1 MRTDDGR
8 QSNSRNVRRLSSRM
22 RFVFRPPAAG
32 ATELLTLPWDQPLE
46 EWPDD
51 VLMTVPQRGISR
63 HVVRFVAAE
72 GTVYALKELDE
83 RLARREYRLL
93 NDFADE
99 GLPAVEALG
108 ICVERPG
115 ELPAILVTR
124 FLEYSM
130 PYRYLFSSGRLEHTG
145 EQLID
150 TMAELLVRLHLA
162 GIFWGDCSLSN
173 TLFRPDA
180 GSVAAHLVDA
190 ETVERHP
197 SLTDGQRGYDVDL
210 ATERVAAELMD
221 LQAGDLLPD
230 DVDPI
235 ALAMGLRDSYE
246 GLWAEVTCEVVV
258 PTDEQGERMAERLRR
273 LGDLGFGAG
282 EVELTTSPD
291 GAHVRV
297 QTSVG
302 EPGRHRLELFRLAGL
317 EVSEHQARRLL
328 DDVAGYRAWLEQH
341 DGTELSDVVAGH
353 RWLSEVYLPVV
364 DAIPADLAGRL
375 APPEVFHEVLEH
387 RWFLSEAAGGDVGT
401 AEAAASYF
409 AHVLPLMPGELTTPS
424 VMAAGLP

>member
-1 MRTDDGR
+1 
-8 QSNSRNVRRLSSRM
+8 M

-32 ATELLTLPWDQPLE
+32 AADLLALPWDRPLE

-51 VLMTVPQRGISR
+51 AVVTVPQRGISR
-63 HVVRFVAAE
+63 HVVRFVASG
-72 GTVYALKELDE
+72 GTLYALKELDE

-93 NDFADE
+93 NEFADE

-108 ICVERPG
+108 ICVERPDD
-115 ELPAILVTR
+115 LPAILVTR

-130 PYRYLFSSGRLEHTG
+130 SYRYVFSRPDVDSTSR
-145 EQLID
+145 QLID

-162 GIFWGDCSLSN
+162 GVFWGDCSLSN
-173 TLFRPDA
+173 TLFLPDA
-180 GSVAAHLVDA
+180 GTMAAHLVDA
-190 ETVERHP
+190 ETVERHA
-197 SLTDGQRGYDVDL
+197 SLSGGQRGYDVEL

-221 LQAGDLLPD
+221 LQAGGLLPD

-235 ALAMGLRDSYE
+235 ELAVGLRDRYE
-246 GLWAEVTCEVVV
+246 ALWTELTCEVVV
-258 PTDEQGERMAERLRR
+258 PTDEQGAQMAERLRR
-273 LGDLGFGAG
+273 LGDLGFDAG

-291 GAHVRV
+291 GAHLRV
-297 QTSVG
+297 QTGVG
-302 EPGRHRLELFRLAGL
+302 EPGRHRLELFRLTGL

-328 DDVAGYRAWLEQH
+328 DDVAGYRAWLEQR

-353 RWLSEVYLPVV
+353 RWLSDVYLPVV

-409 AHVLPLMPGELTTPS
+409 AHVLPSMPAVL
-424 VMAAGLP
+424 AAGLT

>member
-1 MRTDDGR
+1 
-8 QSNSRNVRRLSSRM
+8 M
-22 RFVFRPPAAG
+22 RFLFRPPAAG
-32 ATELLTLPWDQPLE
+32 AVELLGLPWDKPLQ

-51 VLMTVPQRGISR
+51 ALMSVPQRGLSR
-63 HVVRFVAAE
+63 HVVRFVASE

-83 RLARREYRLL
+83 RLARREYELL
-93 NDFADE
+93 SDFAED

-108 ICVERPG
+108 MCVERPD

-130 PYRYLFSSGRLEHTG
+130 SYRYVFSRPGGDSAR
-145 EQLID
+145 LID

-162 GIFWGDCSLSN
+162 GVFWGDCSLSN
-173 TLFRPDA
+173 TLFLPDA
-180 GSVAAHLVDA
+180 GTMSAYLVDA

-197 SLTDGQRGYDVDL
+197 SLSDGQRGYDVDL

-221 LQAGDLLPD
+221 LESGGLLPEG
-230 DVDPI
+230 VDPI
-235 ALAMGLRDSYE
+235 ELAVELRDKYE
-246 GLWAEVTCEVVV
+246 ALWAEVTREEDV
-258 PTDEQGERMAERLRR
+258 PVDEQGERVVERVRR
-273 LGDLGFGAG
+273 LGDLGFDAG
-282 EVELTTSPD
+282 EVELTTTPD
-291 GAHVRV
+291 GTRLRV

-302 EPGRHRLELFRLAGL
+302 EPGRHRLELFRLTGL

-328 DDVAGYRAWLEQH
+328 DDLAGYRAWLEQR
-341 DGTELSDVVAGH
+341 DGAALSDIVAGH
-353 RWLSEVYLPVV
+353 RWVAEIYSPVV

-375 APPEVFHEVLEH
+375 APPEVFHEILEH

-409 AHVLPLMPGELTTPS
+409 AHVLPLTPKEFTTPS
-424 VMAAGLP
+424 VMAAELR